1 MDITSRDDSVPPA
14 LARGFPGGRCALR
27 LIIAL
32 AVTPCGIEGQAVVR
46 ASVDSTHQGYMEA
59 YEAYQETRRA
69 LDELT
74 GRWQSLLD
82 RLDEAQERRDEGAI
96 IRLRPDIQ
104 ELADEIEKDGAA
116 LDGVEREWYEAGR
129 ALIQII
135 GDYQLDLSSRLQVA
149 DEASQADLLREFN
162 EMQNL
167 RHEVEEQMGPREPL
181 RLPETNIQDLPE
193 DTPVDLMRK
202 AASYRDYAR
211 KLDGLLPVLDEEIDR
226 LERDRQREDQ
236 MRAYGRDPLGN
247 RILPVRV
254 VTGSGGAGADT
265 TEVDLTSRTLAQQ
278 IEALR
283 LLEEEVRRERDRFL
297 AEADEL
303 ERRAG
308 GSP

>member
-1 MDITSRDDSVPPA
+1 MS
-14 LARGFPGGRCALR
+14 ARGFSRGWSALR
-27 LIIAL
+27 CIIVL
-32 AVTPCGIEGQAVVR
+32 AVTPCGIEGQNVVR
-46 ASVDSTHQGYMEA
+46 DSVDSRRQVYTEA
-59 YEAYQETRRA
+59 YDAYQETRSA

-82 RLDEAQERRDEGAI
+82 RLDEAQERGDEAAI
-96 IRLRPDIQ
+96 NRLRPDIQ

-135 GDYQLDLSSRLQVA
+135 GDYQLDLSSRLQAA
-149 DEASQADLLREFN
+149 DEASQVNLLQEFN

-167 RHEVEEQMGPREPL
+167 RDEVEGQMGPREPL

-193 DTPVDLMRK
+193 NTPVDLMRK

-211 KLDGLLPVLDEEIDR
+211 KLDGLLPVLVEEIER

-236 MRAYGRDPLGN
+236 MRAYDRDPLGN

-254 VTGSGGAGADT
+254 GGTGSGGAGADT

-278 IEALR
+278 IEAMR
-283 LLEEEVRRERDRFL
+283 QLEEEVQRERDRFL
-297 AEADEL
+297 AEAEEL